1 MTLAHPEIAPASR
14 HLPLALT
21 TREESPAAA
30 PKKAL
35 RSRAPRLFFIR
46 GTESPFSAL
55 LIPVKN
61 ALPTA
66 PISLTENSSNA
77 AHFLHGAQD
86 QSMPSHLR
94 AALLLQTTAALLL
107 CQSPPGQADL
117 TKAYDAL
124 KTRDYDLAIEL
135 FHKGIALQPANPGLH
150 KDLAYTLLK
159 TGDNAAA
166 RDEFAAAQKLNPLD
180 ETAAL
185 EFAFLAF
192 ETKQPIQARRM
203 FDKLRQTG
211 SPATRQTAEQA
222 FQNIDKPLATSIA
235 RWQQAIAQSPKPND
249 LTMFSA
255 HWELAQ
261 TAELRDEL
269 PLAAKE
275 YEICRQLKPQM
286 AELLLHLAR
295 VYAQINRGEEAQ
307 AALLAA
313 SRSSESRTAE
323 QALEIYGTRYPY
335 PYEFLNALKL
345 DPHNAALR
353 RELVY
358 LYLAMN
364 EKPKAIEQLEAI
376 LSANPKDFAAREQLD
391 ALRGFKTRPQYIP
404 HDAAPSASATSAKAM
419 GLKSLA
425 LGYNNDAIK
434 YLLQAL
440 EEDPKDSAAMLKL
453 GWAYNAAKRDAE
465 AKIWFDRARHAGAQR
480 AGSCRETESGIRAAS
495 TGPSCASSPE
505 DRQIAAEANKAFHT
519 LNGDVTPQTT
529 IWALPMY
536 SSRWNDI
543 FTYGQIKRSIPIPG
557 LGHFNKLVSFYVS
570 TRFTGDA
577 KTGFT
582 TQNVA
587 YPENLSQSSF
597 IFGIGASSKTW
608 RHLTGWVE
616 AGESVKYLNLKN
628 VGAAVPDYRGG
639 LNFAKGF
646 GSLLASNKAGFY
658 YETTGDAIYVSS
670 FGKDWLFYSQNRA
683 GRTIPIGEGNK
694 LQLLLNGNLV
704 QDEQRQPWANIF
716 EYGPGL
722 RFHPHFFPANVYFS
736 TDFLLGI
743 RLLEQWDPLKNGAK
757 NPYYPAYYNDIRIGF
772 WYALTK

>member
-1 MTLAHPEIAPASR
+1 MH
-14 HLPLALT
+14 
-21 TREESPAAA
+21 
-30 PKKAL
+30 
-35 RSRAPRLFFIR
+35 
-46 GTESPFSAL
+46 
-55 LIPVKN
+55 
-61 ALPTA
+61 
-66 PISLTENSSNA
+66 
-77 AHFLHGAQD
+77 
-86 QSMPSHLR
+86 SHLR
-94 AALLLQTTAALLL
+94 SAILLQTAATLLL

-124 KTRDYDLAIEL
+124 KNRDYDLAIDL
-135 FHKGIALQPANPGLH
+135 FRKGIALQPANPGLH

-159 TGDNAAA
+159 TGDNPAA
-166 RDEFAAAQKLNPLD
+166 RDEFAAAQKLNPQD
-180 ETAAL
+180 ESAAL

-203 FDKLRQTG
+203 FDKLRQAG
-211 SPATRQTAEQA
+211 AAAATRQTAESA
-222 FQNIDKPLATSIA
+222 FQNIDQPLATSIA

-275 YEICRQLKPQM
+275 YEICRELKPQM

-295 VYAQINRGEEAQ
+295 VYAQINRGEDAQ

-313 SRSSESRTAE
+313 SRSSDSRTAE

-345 DPHNAALR
+345 DPRNPTLR
-353 RELVY
+353 RELAY

-364 EKPKAIEQLEAI
+364 DKPKAIEQFETI
-376 LSANPKDFAAREQLD
+376 LSINPKDLAARDQLD
-391 ALRGFKTRPQYIP
+391 ALRGFKTRLQYIP
-404 HDAAPSASATSAKAM
+404 HDASPSAATSSKAM

-440 EEDPKDSAAMLKL
+440 QEDPKDSEAMLKL
-453 GWAYNAAKRDAE
+453 AWAYNAAKRDAE
-465 AKIWFDRARHAGAQR
+465 AKVWFDNARHAEAQR
-480 AGSCRETESGIRAAS
+480 ARTCREATR
-495 TGPSCASSPE
+495 PSCASSLE
-505 DRQIAAEANKAFHT
+505 NSEVANEANKAFHA
-519 LNGDVTPQTT
+519 LNGDAMPQTT

-557 LGHFNKLVSFYVS
+557 LGHFNKLLSFYVS

-577 KTGFT
+577 KTGLT
-582 TQNVA
+582 TQSVA
-587 YPENLSQSSF
+587 YPENLSQSAF
-597 IFGIGASSKTW
+597 IFGVGAASKTW
-608 RHLTGWVE
+608 HHLTGWLE

-639 LNFAKGF
+639 INFAKGF
-646 GSLLASNKAGFY
+646 GSLLGSNKAGFY
-658 YETTGDAIYVSS
+658 YETTGDAIYVSNFS
-670 FGKDWLFYSQNRA
+670 KDWLFYSQNRA
-683 GRTIPIGEGNK
+683 GRTIPIGEGDK

-704 QDEQRQPWANIF
+704 QDARRQPWANIVEF
-716 EYGPGL
+716 GPGL
-722 RFHPHFFPANVYFS
+722 RYRPHFFPANVYFS
-736 TDFLLGI
+736 ADFLGGI
-743 RLLEQWDPLKNGAK
+743 RLLQQWNALASNSAT
-757 NPYYPAYYNDIRIGF
+757 NVFYPRFYNDIRIGF
-772 WYALTK
+772 WYAQTK

>member
-1 MTLAHPEIAPASR
+1 
-14 HLPLALT
+14 
-21 TREESPAAA
+21 
-30 PKKAL
+30 
-35 RSRAPRLFFIR
+35 
-46 GTESPFSAL
+46 
-55 LIPVKN
+55 
-61 ALPTA
+61 
-66 PISLTENSSNA
+66 
-77 AHFLHGAQD
+77 
-86 QSMPSHLR
+86 MPSHLR
-94 AALLLQTTAALLL
+94 AALLLPTTAALLF

-124 KTRDYDLAIEL
+124 KNRDYDLAIEL
-135 FHKGIALQPANPGLH
+135 FRKGIALQPANPGLH

-159 TGDNAAA
+159 TGDNPAA
-166 RDEFAAAQKLNPLD
+166 RDEFAAAQKLNPQD
-180 ETAAL
+180 ESAAL

-211 SPATRQTAEQA
+211 SAATRQTAEQA
-222 FQNIDKPLATSIA
+222 FQNIDQPLANSIA

-249 LTMFSA
+249 LSMFSA

-269 PLAAKE
+269 ALAAKE

-345 DPHNAALR
+345 DPRNATLR
-353 RELVY
+353 RELAY

-364 EKPKAIEQLEAI
+364 DKPKAVEQFETI
-376 LSANPKDFAAREQLD
+376 LSIDPKDFAAREQLD

-404 HDAAPSASATSAKAM
+404 HDAAPSAGSPTGSKAM
-419 GLKSLA
+419 GLKSLS

-434 YLLQAL
+434 YLLLAL
-440 EEDPKDSAAMLKL
+440 EEDPKDSEAMLKL
-453 GWAYNAAKRDAE
+453 AWAYNAAKRDAE
-465 AKIWFDRARHAGAQR
+465 AKVWFDRARHA
-480 AGSCRETESGIRAAS
+480 
-495 TGPSCASSPE
+495 E
-505 DRQIAAEANKAFHT
+505 DREVSSEASKAFHT
-519 LNGDVTPQTT
+519 LNGDVMPQTT

-536 SSRWNDI
+536 SSRWNDV

-557 LGHFNKLVSFYVS
+557 LRHFNKLVSFYVS

-577 KTGFT
+577 KTGVT
-582 TQNVA
+582 PQSAA

-597 IFGIGASSKTW
+597 IVGVGASSKLW
-608 RHLTGWVE
+608 HHLTGWAE
-616 AGESVKYLNLKN
+616 AGESIKYLNLKN

-639 LNFAKGF
+639 INFAKGF
-646 GSLLASNKAGFY
+646 GSLLGSNKAGYY

-683 GRTIPIGEGNK
+683 GRTIPVGESDK
-694 LQLLLNGNLV
+694 LQLLINGNLV
-704 QDEQRQPWANIF
+704 QDQQRQPWANVF
-716 EYGPGL
+716 EFGPGL
-722 RFHPHFFPANVYFS
+722 RYRPHWFPPNVYFS
-736 TDFLLGI
+736 TDFMRGV
-743 RLLEQWDPLKNGAK
+743 RLLPEWDAQASTARNV
-757 NPYYPAYYNDIRIGF
+757 NYPTFYTDIRIGF
-772 WYALTK
+772 WYAITK